1 MSVLDQLRDLERQ
14 VVGRLRELEPLVSE
28 YEQLRA
34 AAERLGVT
42 YNPRSGAD
50 EAHQPTPGRRRRAAR
65 ATPQSNAGE
74 GASSGPHP
82 SASGSGE
89 RAGRAVKRPTR
100 SVKSTG
106 TATSRRAVRRRRAP
120 APPGQRHEQL
130 LGLVTKRPGITVAQ
144 IAQRLGIDATGLYRV
159 VRQLTE
165 TGQVRKDGP
174 QLYPSNQARIPGA
187 ARTSNAAGSASRGD
201 SEAAA
206 TAR

>member
-14 VVGRLRELEPLVSE
+14 VVSRLRELEPLVSE

-34 AAERLGVT
+34 AAERLGVK

-50 EAHQPTPGRRRRAAR
+50 DAHQPAPDRRRRAAR
-65 ATPQSNAGE
+65 ATPRSNAG
-74 GASSGPHP
+74 GAVSGPHA

-89 RAGRAVKRPTR
+89 RAGRAGRGPTR

-106 TATSRRAVRRRRAP
+106 TATSRRAGRRRRAP
-120 APPGQRHEQL
+120 AAPGERHEQV
-130 LGLVTKRPGITVAQ
+130 LGLVTERPGITVAQ
-144 IAQRLGIDATGLYRV
+144 IAERLGIDATGLYRV

-174 QLYPSNQARIPGA
+174 QLYPSNQARTPA
-187 ARTSNAAGSASRGD
+187 PAPTSNAAGSASRAD

-206 TAR
+206 TSR